1 MPHYCVSYDLRAP
14 GRNYQPLYD
23 AFAQARAV
31 RALQSLWLVTSTHTS
46 SQLRDVLR
54 GMMDAN
60 DGLLITEIANS
71 NWAAYKILPS
81 AAEWLKARFP

>member
-14 GRNYQPLYD
+14 RRNYQSLYD
-23 AFAQARAV
+23 AFAQAKAV

-54 GMMDAN
+54 GLMDAD
-60 DGLLITEIANS
+60 DGLLITEITNS
-71 NWAAYKILPS
+71 NWATYKILPG